1 VLSVFCVAPAVTTFW
16 IFTVGKSKNSGSN
29 DLLCVSRG
37 ELGRNLPVTASMW
50 RRTWGT
56 TLALAHQDLLG
67 GTDRRTPYLHTFHLR
82 VNPALRA

>member
-1 VLSVFCVAPAVTTFW
+1 MLSVFCVAPAVTTFW
-16 IFTVGKSKNSGSN
+16 NFTVGKSKNSGQMT
-29 DLLCVSRG
+29 CCVVSRG
-37 ELGRNLPVTASMW
+37 ELGRNLAVTASMW

-67 GTDRRTPYLHTFHLR
+67 GTDRCTPYLHTFHLR